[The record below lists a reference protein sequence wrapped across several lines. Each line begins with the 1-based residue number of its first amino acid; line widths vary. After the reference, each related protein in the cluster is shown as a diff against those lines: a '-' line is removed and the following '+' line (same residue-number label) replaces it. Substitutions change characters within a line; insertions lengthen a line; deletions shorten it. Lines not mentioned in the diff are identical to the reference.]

1 MPYGERPREPDLIRK
16 QEYVMDLAT
25 FAVPALIAGAG
36 TGTAA
41 LVLRWLFARARAEYD
56 MPEQDKAIW
65 RTAASLA
72 DVAALTARWL
82 AGELRGQPGYCGPVD
97 VDEQDAPGMT
107 DVLISCNRAGF
118 LTGSSQAGHDG
129 AGYDGA
135 HWQQFAAVDALISPA
150 DLPLLHAAVAGTG
163 IVVDASGDGQP
174 VTFRQGH
181 SITWFGRRRKR
192 TDLAD
197 DWTGYGICSP
207 TAIAELLQA
216 CPVVVYDPEPG
227 RDDRLWPALAH
238 FAEQL
243 QRSTGRTGRG
253 PSVEG

>member
-1 MPYGERPREPDLIRK
+1 
-16 QEYVMDLAT
+16 MDT
-25 FAVPALIAGAG
+25 STIVVSALIAVAATG
-36 TGTAA
+36 TGA
-41 LVLRWLFARARAEYD
+41 LVLHWMSARARAEYD
-56 MPEQDKAIW
+56 MPDEDKVVW

-82 AGELRGQPGYCGPVD
+82 TGELRGQPGYCGPVD
-97 VDEQDAPGMT
+97 VDEEDAPGMT

-118 LTGSSQAGHDG
+118 LTASSQAGYDG

-135 HWQQFAAVDALISPA
+135 HWRQFAAVDGLISDA
-150 DLPLLHAAVAGTG
+150 DLPLLHAALAGTG
-163 IVVDASGDGQP
+163 MVVDASGDGQA

-181 SITWFGRRRKR
+181 AYTWFGRRRKR

-207 TAIAELLQA
+207 AAVAELLRA

-227 RDDRLWPALAH
+227 RDDRLWPALAD

-243 QRSTGRTGRG
+243 QRRGGTAGVLEAPVQAAPPQGRRG
-253 PSVEG
+253 TLSS